1 MLGGDGQ
8 NLTITTKKIESI
20 DLPGLFV
27 AASVSRLI
35 NVSHPCATPY
45 RQCEGVIHDGQSPSY
60 WQPSRAR

>member
-1 MLGGDGQ
+1 MPGTPKRQKANPQDWPFAGTSGGDGQ

-35 NVSHPCATPY
+35 NVSHLCATP
-45 RQCEGVIHDGQSPSY
+45 
-60 WQPSRAR
+60 